1 MLQKKLLHLFWEP
14 LFVGAP
20 VLPNMLNMPKSAD
33 GTIRYMIFRLMGY
46 MVINASSGS
55 TYLNG
60 VQDVLTGNLELA

>member
-1 MLQKKLLHLFWEP
+1 M
-14 LFVGAP
+14 GAP